1 MSSSAEWL
9 AMVALL
15 LTAPACSRL
24 PADVGEWHSYRVEVT
39 AGDIGLVLWEL
50 NLRGGES
57 AETIASRLP
66 DYMTLERTSEVL
78 REAERRGLARDLGG
92 AWALTEAGQTYVDE

>member
-1 MSSSAEWL
+1 MEL
-9 AMVALL
+9 
-15 LTAPACSRL
+15 
-24 PADVGEWHSYRVEVT
+24 T

-66 DYMTLERTSEVL
+66 DYMALERTSEVL
-78 REAERRGLARDLGG
+78 RESERRGLARGLDG
-92 AWALTEAGQTYVDE
+92 AWSLTEAGQTYVDE